1 MPKSAAY
8 ARIRKDVLAIVAAI
22 PRGRLLTHAA
32 IGAHL
37 DVMPRHVAYLLAMLE
52 PQERA
57 NLPWHRVVGKDGA
70 LGRRGGVDGRSQ
82 AELLAAEGVVIET
95 GRVASTSLAAR
106 ATAVDELDCGVPA
119 QVRPPEATPPR
130 QRRR

>member
-52 PQERA
+52 PHERA
-57 NLPWHRVVGKDGA
+57 TLPWHRVVGKDGA
-70 LGRRGGVDGRSQ
+70 LGRRAGVDGRSQ
-82 AELLAAEGVVIET
+82 AELLAAEGVPPT
-95 GRVASTSLAAR
+95 AGRITAASLAAHSI
-106 ATAVDELDCGVPA
+106 AVVDLACDVPA
-119 QVRPPEATPPR
+119 QVRPPEASAP
-130 QRRR
+130 RRRRR